1 MARHQNAR
9 MEEAARRSRVVE
21 SWATLRTVSPSVGL
35 VVDEEAEARVCECV
49 RVGVG
54 EGDLRCDL
62 FVIAETRCREE

>member
-1 MARHQNAR
+1 

-35 VVDEEAEARVCECV
+35 VVDEEAEARVCV

-54 EGDLRCDL
+54 EISDAISL
-62 FVIAETRCREE
+62 